1 MTVVAGK
8 YEVERELGQGASG
21 TVYLVKHTDLGINY
35 ALKILDKSLCDQK
48 FIDRFKRE
56 AEVLSRFT
64 DPGSVQLRDFGKTEE
79 GGYYMAMDYCPGTT
93 LKKVIEDHGEIP
105 VRRALHI
112 MEQLLT
118 TLDAAHRAG
127 IIHRDIKPENIML
140 LRDENG
146 KDVVKVLDFG
156 IAKLR
161 EREMTSGMTMEGA
174 AIGTPQYMS
183 PEQASG
189 EANLDHRVDLYA
201 AGVALYEMVTGAPPF
216 VGTTV
221 IQTLIMHLTQP
232 PAPFAEAFGFPE
244 FVESLVLKA
253 LEKNRD
259 ERFQTAAE
267 FREAC
272 SRVMQ
277 LLSKNNQAPIELSP
291 EPESQTPLVAESEPV
306 VSKTPTK
313 ILCLDDSDMILH
325 IMKHI
330 LEEQGYIVY
339 TANNSSAVHQYLF
352 SEGVELLVTD
362 VQMPDL
368 PGTKVCRMLKKS
380 LPSLKVV
387 LFSNLPDRE
396 LDKLSTESKADGW
409 ISKNT
414 KPKEWLDKIVE
425 VLGEGAPSETTPSQ

>member
-1 MTVVAGK
+1 MAVIAGK
-8 YEVERELGQGASG
+8 YEVESELGQGASG
-21 TVYLVKHTDLGINY
+21 TVYLVKHVDLGLCY
-35 ALKILDKSLCDQK
+35 ALKVLDKSLCDQK

-56 AEVLSRFT
+56 AEVLTRFT
-64 DPGSVQLRDFGKTEE
+64 DQGSVQLRDFGKTED
-79 GGYYMAMDYCPGTT
+79 GRYYMAMDYCPGTT
-93 LKKVIEDHGEIP
+93 LKKVLEEQGELA

-112 MEQLLT
+112 MDQLLA

-140 LRDENG
+140 LRDDHG

-156 IAKLR
+156 IAKLK
-161 EREMTSGMTMEGA
+161 ERETSSGMTMEGA

-189 EANLDHRVDLYA
+189 EANLDHRVDIYA
-201 AGVALYEMVTGAPPF
+201 AGIVLYEMITGNPPF
-216 VGTTV
+216 SGETV
-221 IQTLIMHLTQP
+221 IQTLIMHLTQA
-232 PAPFAEAFGFPE
+232 PAPFAETLGFPE
-244 FVESLVLKA
+244 FIESLVLQA

-259 ERFQTAAE
+259 ARYQTAME

-272 SRVMQ
+272 ARVMQ
-277 LLSKNNQAPIELSP
+277 LLSKAGQTILDDASRPPIVEAKP
-291 EPESQTPLVAESEPV
+291 EPAAE
-306 VSKTPTK
+306 KAPTK

-330 LEEQGYIVY
+330 LEENGYIVY
-339 TANNSSAVHQYLF
+339 TANNSSGVHQYLF

-380 LPSLKVV
+380 LPNLKVV

-396 LDKLSTESKADGW
+396 LDKLSEESKADGW

-414 KPKEWLDKIVE
+414 KPKEWLEKIVE
-425 VLGEGAPSETTPSQ
+425 VLGAQSRSE